1 MARLVERLG
10 LTRYDADQ
18 HYRDALQ
25 AYKKR
30 NLEEAHAQ
38 IKQAIEFHS
47 GHAEYYAAQGFFYL
61 EDGVQ
66 DRAEE
71 SFDQALAINPYE
83 MLANYGRGIIAY
95 KDKNWE
101 EAASYF
107 FDALAAQPT
116 RPETQ
121 YYLALVNHRQ
131 SNNTHALQWMTEAQK
146 GFEKVDDRRARQCE
160 RWIREF
166 EKLVNEGVV
175 RFNPDNPNA
184 ELTSGI
190 N

>member
-1 MARLVERLG
+1 MARLVQRLG

-18 HYRDALQ
+18 YYKAALV

-38 IKQAIEFHS
+38 IELAIQMLPTL
-47 GHAEYYAAQGFFYL
+47 AEYYAAQGFFYL

-66 DRAEE
+66 KKAAEA
-71 SFDQALAINPYE
+71 FDKALAFNAYE
-83 MLANYGRGIIAY
+83 MLANYGKGTIAY
-95 KDKNWE
+95 QDKNWE

-107 FDALAAQPT
+107 LDALAAQPT

-121 YYLALVNHRQ
+121 YYLAMVNHRLG
-131 SNNTHALQWMTEAQK
+131 NNAHAIQWMREAQQ
-146 GFEKVDDRRARQCE
+146 GFAKADDKRERLCD

-166 EKLVNEGVV
+166 EKLEDEGLLRVNPG
-175 RFNPDNPNA
+175 NPDAPQL
-184 ELTSGI
+184 ET
-190 N
+190 

>member
-1 MARLVERLG
+1 MARIAQRLG

-18 HYRDALQ
+18 HYKQALQ

-30 NLEEAHAQ
+30 NLEEAYAQ
-38 IKQAIEFHS
+38 IKLAIQLLPRL
-47 GHAEYYAAQGFFYL
+47 AEYHAAQGFFYL
-61 EDGVQ
+61 EDDVQ
-66 DRAEE
+66 AKAEEAFDRALE
-71 SFDQALAINPYE
+71 LNPYE

-107 FDALAAQPT
+107 MDALAAQPT

-121 YYLALVNHRQ
+121 YYLALVNHRLR
-131 SNNTHALQWMTEAQK
+131 NNIHAVQWMQEAKK
-146 GFEKVDDRRARQCE
+146 GFAKADDKRERNCD

-166 EKLVNEGVV
+166 EKLLDEGLL
-175 RFNPDNPNA
+175 RFNPDNPDA
-184 ELTSGI
+184 PQLDS
-190 N
+190 